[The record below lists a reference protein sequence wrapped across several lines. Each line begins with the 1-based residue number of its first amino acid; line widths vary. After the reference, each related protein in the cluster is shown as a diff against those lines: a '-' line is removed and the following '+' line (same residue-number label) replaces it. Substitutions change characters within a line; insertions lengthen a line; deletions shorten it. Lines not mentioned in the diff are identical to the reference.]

1 MGITS
6 IYLPGLLLELFPDN
20 LLAVFA
26 LTAATAEVKDLFV
39 SLLIEIVAVVLAF
52 EVSLT
57 SVFALFLMLLLVLL
71 MFCDELVAAALLFD
85 VFAANEF

>member
-6 IYLPGLLLELFPDN
+6 IYLPVLLLELFPDN
-20 LLAVFA
+20 LLVVFA